1 MPSGNS
7 HSNSH
12 LFQVLISFSLRPESL
27 FPFHNLF
34 PRSSPKYDQWTH
46 CKQFSDHLQAY
57 SPHRGGACYF
67 CTATLVQVVTQYSKL
82 FNDPDVS
89 DLVWRLSSNGPAARL
104 NTFTIAT
111 VANNAVND
119 VNEDGNFQ
127 EQRRFHPFPF
137 PKYHSHSSRS
147 FSHLNRLI
155 CSSPISN
162 FCSVVFIL

>member
-1 MPSGNS
+1 M
-7 HSNSH
+7 
-12 LFQVLISFSLRPESL
+12 SFSLRPENL
-27 FPFHNLF
+27 FPFHNLS
-34 PRSSPKYDQWTH
+34 PVPVPSMINEHIANSSVIITSL
-46 CKQFSDHLQAY
+46 FSTSL
-57 SPHRGGACYF
+57 RTCYF
-67 CTATLVQVVTQYSKL
+67 CTTTLVQVVTQYSKL

-137 PKYHSHSSRS
+137 LKYHSHSRS
-147 FSHLNRLI
+147 CSHLNRLI
-155 CSSPISN
+155 CSSPI
-162 FCSVVFIL
+162 FQFL